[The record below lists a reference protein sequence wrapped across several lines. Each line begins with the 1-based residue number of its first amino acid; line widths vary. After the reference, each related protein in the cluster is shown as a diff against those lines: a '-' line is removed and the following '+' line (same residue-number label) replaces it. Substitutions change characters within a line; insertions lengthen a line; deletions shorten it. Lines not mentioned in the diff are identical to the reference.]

1 MRTMLEA
8 LGRDRD
14 RTIVLATHN
23 LGEAERLC
31 STVAI
36 IDRGRLLAG
45 GAPAALR
52 ARWTRDAAGADA
64 TLEDV
69 FLEMTGR
76 SIAAADAPEPPS

>member
-8 LGRDRD
+8 LGRDRG

-31 STVAI
+31 SAVAI

-52 ARWTRDAAGADA
+52 ARWTRDAGAEA

-69 FLEMTGR
+69 FLAMTGR
-76 SIAAADAPEPPS
+76 SIAAADASEPPS